1 MTSTPEQLEPVGSVV
16 SVSPVTDPDVRITTL
31 RSLEELAELKAEWRS
46 LLGESITTDPDYYQS
61 VLDSEAHVL
70 GPYVL
75 TLRRKDQL
83 EAMLIGRVE
92 EIALPCKLGYKTVY
106 APRVRSITV
115 VYEGY
120 LGKIDDE
127 NAALFIE
134 ELQHALGRG
143 EGDVIFFRHLDLRNP
158 LYEAATTLPSF
169 LSRQHAFAFTPCWS
183 VVLPASREEFL
194 GSLSKKTRS
203 GVNRYENRLKRDYGD
218 VVNVKVFSGAEEM
231 DELFEALET
240 VASKTY
246 QRGLG
251 AGFRD
256 DERQR
261 TRTALSMEHGWFR
274 AWVLYVGDLPVA
286 FWPGEAYRGR
296 FRSGIPGY
304 DPAYDDY
311 RVGTS
316 VLVRMIADLCE
327 DPSITLLDFG
337 FGDAEYKRRF
347 ANQRW
352 DEGDVLI
359 YASRFRTARINVTR
373 TALLRTT
380 RAAMALAGRL
390 GVFGKIKNRWRARL
404 RAAPER

>member
-1 MTSTPEQLEPVGSVV
+1 MTSAPEQLEPVGSVGPV
-16 SVSPVTDPDVRITTL
+16 SDAAEPDVKITTL
-31 RSLEELAELKAEWRS
+31 RSLEELDELRDEWLS
-46 LLGESITTDPDYYQS
+46 LQGESITTDPDYYRS

-75 TLRRKDQL
+75 TLRRGEHL

-92 EIALPCKLGYKTVY
+92 EIALPCKVGYKTVY
-106 APRVRSITV
+106 APRVRSLTV

-127 NAALFIE
+127 NAALLVE
-134 ELQHALGRG
+134 ELQRALARG

-158 LYEAATTLPSF
+158 LYQAAATRPSF
-169 LSRQHAFAFTPCWS
+169 LSRQHLFAHTPCWS
-183 VVLPASREEFL
+183 VVLPSSREEFL

-218 VVNVKVFSGAEEM
+218 VVDVKVFTRLEEM
-231 DELFEALET
+231 DEMFAALET

-261 TRTALSMEHGWFR
+261 ARTALSMEHGWYR
-274 AWVLYVGDLPVA
+274 TWVLYVGETPVA

-304 DPAYDDY
+304 DPAYNDY

-316 VLVRMIADLCE
+316 VLIRMIADLCE
-327 DPSITLLDFG
+327 DEAVTLLDFG

-352 DEGDVLI
+352 DEGDVLV
-359 YASRFRTARINVTR
+359 YAARFRPVRINLTR
-373 TALLRTT
+373 TALIKTT
-380 RAAMALAGRL
+380 RAAMAIAKRL
-390 GVFGKIKNRWRARL
+390 GVFGAMKNRWRSRL
-404 RAAPER
+404 RTEPEQ